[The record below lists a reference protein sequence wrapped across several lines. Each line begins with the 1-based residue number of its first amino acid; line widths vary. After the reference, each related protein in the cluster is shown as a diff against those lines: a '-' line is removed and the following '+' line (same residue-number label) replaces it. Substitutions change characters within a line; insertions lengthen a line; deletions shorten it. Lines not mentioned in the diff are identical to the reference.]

1 MFDLQCDS
9 HSQGPSKG
17 GAAARAKHIETEALQ
32 RSVTVFEILGNLHC
46 HNEQCSPEM
55 EGFFLSLLGKEIQKQ
70 DAAGGLQL
78 AVQNLKQ
85 LERHVQGLQMRAQAM
100 DLSLVTAQ
108 DQLLLSQLIVAL
120 ESFQKK

>member
-1 MFDLQCDS
+1 M
-9 HSQGPSKG
+9 
-17 GAAARAKHIETEALQ
+17 
-32 RSVTVFEILGNLHC
+32 TVFEILGNLHC

-55 EGFFLSLLGKEIQKQ
+55 ERLFLSLLGKEIQKR
-70 DAAGGLQL
+70 DSAGGLEL

-100 DLSLVTAQ
+100 ELSLVTAQ

-120 ESFQKK
+120 ESLQKK